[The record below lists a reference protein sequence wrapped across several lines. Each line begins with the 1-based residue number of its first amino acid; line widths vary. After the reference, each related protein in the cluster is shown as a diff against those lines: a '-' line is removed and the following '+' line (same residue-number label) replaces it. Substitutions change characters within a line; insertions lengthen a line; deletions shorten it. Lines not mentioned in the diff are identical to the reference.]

1 MVLKSAVIAASLLV
15 FSGVLPASAADA
27 EAKVERSFMNA
38 AMKQP
43 VGRIEIVNA
52 TQSAIIGANLGDAV
66 AMPHIDAIA
75 PGDSLFVPVSAKA
88 SPCLVHAVFDFDDG
102 TQSIGDIDVCQTRK
116 VTLHS

>member
-1 MVLKSAVIAASLLV
+1 MVLKSTILAVVLV
-15 FSGVLPASAADA
+15 SFSGILPAAAADA
-27 EAKVERSFMNA
+27 EAKVEGSFVNA
-38 AMKQP
+38 SKTQSA
-43 VGRIEIVNA
+43 GRIEIVNA

-75 PGDSLFVPVSAKA
+75 PGDSLFVPVSSKA

-116 VTLHS
+116 LTLHS